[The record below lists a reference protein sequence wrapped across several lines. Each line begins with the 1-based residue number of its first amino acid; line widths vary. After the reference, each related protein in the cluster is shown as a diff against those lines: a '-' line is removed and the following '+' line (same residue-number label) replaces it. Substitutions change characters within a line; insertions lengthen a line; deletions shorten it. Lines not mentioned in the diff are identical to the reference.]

1 MIVLFLQITRLR
13 GYNRVAEVG
22 SLSARA
28 KIAEKI
34 SSSRKYV
41 VFARNFKFTNLSQYN
56 MQYIPCNSALLAQ
69 EKCGNRDKS

>member
-28 KIAEKI
+28 KIAKKN
-34 SSSRKYV
+34 SSSGKYV
-41 VFARNFKFTNLSQYN
+41 VFACNFKFTNLSQYN
-56 MQYIPCNSALLAQ
+56 ICNTYHVIVHLLPKKQ
-69 EKCGNRDKS
+69 CF